1 MENQYISQ
9 INGINPL
16 VTGLEQQQLESFTS
30 DSIQLPDNTINSSGS
45 LSYPTSLEIDEFD
58 VDLDVNPYFED
69 KFANLSI
76 SETSTDNVQLSTV
89 SDDFDPL
96 IGDMPT
102 LLTGVM
108 LDSNIY
114 NVKEQLETFAS
125 DEEFFDKMKLAFEN
139 DFSTNEAKTLIQ
151 DLASGEA
158 IPEIEIIPAA
168 QLNNANGAFGEGTI
182 YLSEKFLTE
191 NAANP
196 GAVESVLLEE
206 IGHYVDQELGGS
218 DSMGDEGDIFSKVV
232 RGETIT
238 GDELAAIKAEDD
250 SATISLNGK
259 EIYVELNE
267 SRTEYT
273 IKSGDN
279 LWQIAQQQLGDG
291 NRWVEI
297 EKENGTTFTQQE
309 AQSLQIGQVVYLPG
323 TSPVLPVGGSSPV
336 STGGGSSYDVNQ
348 IINSPAVG
356 TDIRQYAE
364 VSVPVILSE
373 AQRSGVTDAGQIA
386 YILATAELESQL
398 GLYMEEIAS
407 GEQYEGLP
415 QYGNTQPGDGVR
427 FKGRG
432 YVQITGRRN
441 YTDWSQRLGIDLV
454 SNPELAE
461 QPDIAAKILVQGM
474 RDGTFTGKELSDYIN
489 GGNRDF
495 VNARRIVNGLDKAQ
509 QIATDAQRYYQALTS

>member
-1 MENQYISQ
+1 
-9 INGINPL
+9 
-16 VTGLEQQQLESFTS
+16 
-30 DSIQLPDNTINSSGS
+30 
-45 LSYPTSLEIDEFD
+45 
-58 VDLDVNPYFED
+58 
-69 KFANLSI
+69 
-76 SETSTDNVQLSTV
+76 
-89 SDDFDPL
+89 
-96 IGDMPT
+96 
-102 LLTGVM
+102 
-108 LDSNIY
+108 
-114 NVKEQLETFAS
+114 
-125 DEEFFDKMKLAFEN
+125 
-139 DFSTNEAKTLIQ
+139 
-151 DLASGEA
+151 
-158 IPEIEIIPAA
+158 
-168 QLNNANGAFGEGTI
+168 
-182 YLSEKFLTE
+182 
-191 NAANP
+191 
-196 GAVESVLLEE
+196 
-206 IGHYVDQELGGS
+206 
-218 DSMGDEGDIFSKVV
+218 
-232 RGETIT
+232 
-238 GDELAAIKAEDD
+238 
-250 SATISLNGK
+250 
-259 EIYVELNE
+259 
-267 SRTEYT
+267 
-273 IKSGDN
+273 
-279 LWQIAQQQLGDG
+279 
-291 NRWVEI
+291 
-297 EKENGTTFTQQE
+297 
-309 AQSLQIGQVVYLPG
+309 
-323 TSPVLPVGGSSPV
+323 
-336 STGGGSSYDVNQ
+336 GGSSYDVNQ